1 MEIKMT
7 TPMLGR
13 LRLATLQDVSDIFEL
28 INESMAKNFRIRQVF
43 DIIVLIE
50 SCTLSIVQLNDK
62 NVIVGFLA
70 AKDHPLLPSVHPSAW
85 EHYIWTKYKTI
96 EMTARNTLFIHLLCW
111 SKLYGREVVDSLLK
125 SLFMHDSYLM
135 NVAFIK
141 CMPKYPML
149 MPGQSRCEGSFRRVS
164 AAERGLP
171 PDLVPSL
178 CLAERSEVC
187 PRLRVRRAVEE
198 DNDDLVPI
206 IEQHSKRLREMYG
219 EFYISELISRHPESE
234 RVLLVGERQELAIGV
249 MILNT
254 MIDYESL
261 EESFDLSPFAG
272 LRHLGGKPVVQY
284 VNSSSEILG
293 STKPE
298 RRDSNLRRSGNP
310 VPPCDKA
317 EQKTKIM
324 MTFAIV
330 NIRFILIL
338 INRLRFLVFIIS
350 HNLVL
355 ILNKV
360 YLSIY
365 LFPQTLNWGYEASQW
380 ESEEVVFP
388 LPMVDNDDDLG
399 EYDIVN
405 ITNELMRIPRPLSVE
420 LNIVF
425 ELPTPFNKTIYLS
438 HRLKSDRTLQVTT
451 KEMLVAQDLEN
462 NILKPKKAVSTDKIR
477 PRSAFEI
484 VRYSGTPNAFL
495 LEVFAMHPDYDERYG
510 YDILQTAF
518 EMFPD
523 RDYCVLCLPSNQPAF
538 PLLEH
543 FTLVTPK
550 HYREKYTSQ
559 SLYVAHVNTVRESVA
574 VRPAEAFDFPS
585 MAHILEHVYDKQNI
599 LRLLERSLVSD
610 DLDAYVLLSQ
620 RQAVG
625 VVILESLDNCVG
637 VRTQY
642 DLEPEPRSAGTDG
655 AIIAGILSPALEPHA
670 RWYLRDLIR
679 HSKFYHLF
687 WPSQLNK
694 TGKVHYSSRNVM
706 SLAGRMVPIVP
717 YRHHVPN
724 ITGIKYLDKVRNSTK
739 SCALFGIE
747 THLTALPKVDV
758 NHGIVVV
765 GASRTGLAFIE
776 TLLMGPASR
785 YLTFTNI
792 TLVSEHGLPMLC
804 ECIPAAET
812 CVPRSGRYTDRYLKS
827 LPLYYYVDCITG
839 VMVEIDRKKK
849 FIRLQG
855 GAVKYY
861 DELVLTC
868 GQQFQHPDYLA
879 ESFAHSKKMSK
890 GKPCERILMDNPKY
904 RPDKVPPRPD
914 LPDNVFVINS
924 MYEANICLRRLMS
937 MVNARTELYEIPF
950 HLSAKNRVIVYGD
963 HLESY
968 STMAALLELGITPKE
983 IAFVEPFPPV
993 DRNVMRVNCFNDEL
1007 IDERVQASLDNL
1019 GIYVYRKC
1027 HFVSWQTQGTR
1038 ITSLDVM
1045 SSLHR
1050 ISIPCFALFYYGLKA
1065 INYYAFKAISECG
1078 LVYDGGLV
1086 VDTKFK
1092 TNDAHVYGAGTCV
1105 QYSRRLRADRQLH
1118 RDRCSEDV
1126 GEALANI
1133 FLRQMDPFVMADPES
1148 DLLDPMPRY
1157 RSSLLTWYTLYTLYN
1172 IYLSTISLLHFDK
1185 CLIFFQLSSSKHRN
1199 RWEPVMEFESPLL
1212 LAATF
1217 PGPLYYSHLK
1227 SPGVDIPMEVRLT
1240 LPHQGHSLITDK
1252 DGNYFQLQLDEFH
1265 CIDGATCLAKKVPC
1279 YDILAQIHGM
1289 HESLFNNLLAR
1300 FMMNK
1305 IDDFYEFF
1313 MQPWMSAL
1321 YQETFG
1327 NLLRHICQ
1335 QNVGTVITEIFKT
1348 FLLLFPVLLTKID
1361 GQTIYLYRVVS
1372 CIIEISRGPDLKCC
1386 FDISYLGTKL
1396 QYLTFILQVYDLVK
1410 SHFSLIT
1417 RDDMSF
1423 NEDGMETSEK
1433 VTDTMSCSTIHSCY
1447 SEPGCFFCAGD
1458 APNLGTVRSVIE
1470 RFIPISTEMNEGL
1483 KKHLPSECGQ
1493 STIMRND
1500 AKAFWHALGG
1510 DRIVTAHLAH
1520 YFDRNRVLNPQYANI
1535 RPDLI

>member
-1 MEIKMT
+1 MMH

-13 LRLATLQDVSDIFEL
+13 LRLATLQDASDIFEL
-28 INESMAKNFRIRQVF
+28 CNESMAKNFRIRQVF

-85 EHYIWTKYKTI
+85 EHYVWTKYKTI
-96 EMTARNTLFIHLLCW
+96 EMTARNSLFLHLLCW
-111 SKLYGREVVDSLLK
+111 SKPYGREVVDSLLK

-141 CMPKYPML
+141 CMPKYPIL
-149 MPGQSRCEGSFRRVS
+149 MPGQSRCEGSFRRIS
-164 AAERGLP
+164 AVERGLP
-171 PDLVPSL
+171 PDLIPSL
-178 CLAERSEVC
+178 SLAVRSEVC
-187 PRLRVRRAVEE
+187 RKLRVRRAVEE

-206 IEQHSKRLREMYG
+206 IDQHSKRLREMYG

-234 RVLLVGERQELAIGV
+234 RVLLVGERQELAVGV

-272 LRHLGGKPVVQY
+272 LRHLEGKPVVQY
-284 VNSSSEILG
+284 VNSSSLKSCILHVTEFYT
-293 STKPE
+293 STYALATTLRDCMALAKAILSRLSLSHLGISKPD
-298 RRDSNLRRSGNP
+298 DSILRKSGNP
-310 VPPCDKA
+310 VPTYETA
-317 EQKTKIM
+317 EQEQKK
-324 MTFAIV
+324 
-330 NIRFILIL
+330 
-338 INRLRFLVFIIS
+338 
-350 HNLVL
+350 
-355 ILNKV
+355 
-360 YLSIY
+360 
-365 LFPQTLNWGYEASQW
+365 TLNWGLSGEVSQ
-380 ESEEVVFP
+380 SDSNEVIFE
-388 LPMVDNDDDLG
+388 LPMVDNDDDLV

-405 ITNELMRIPRPLSVE
+405 ISNELMRIPRPLSVE

-425 ELPTPFNKTIYLS
+425 EL
-438 HRLKSDRTLQVTT
+438 KSDKTLQVTT
-451 KEMLVAQDLEN
+451 KDTLATQDLEN
-462 NILKPKKAVSTDKIR
+462 NMNNPKQVSADKVLFG
-477 PRSAFEI
+477 PAFEI
-484 VRYSGTPNAFL
+484 VRYPGTPNAFL
-495 LEVFAMHPDYDERYG
+495 LELFAMHQDYDERYG
-510 YDILQTAF
+510 YDILETAF

-550 HYREKYTSQ
+550 HYREKYTNQ
-559 SLYVAHVNTVRESVA
+559 SLYVAHVNSVRESVA

-585 MAHILEHVYDKQNI
+585 IARILEHVYDKQNI
-599 LRLLERSLVSD
+599 LRLLEKSLVSG

-620 RQAVG
+620 RQPVG
-625 VVILESLDNCVG
+625 VVILESLDNCIG

-642 DLEPEPRSAGTDG
+642 DLEPEPRRAGNDG
-655 AIIAGILSPALEPHA
+655 VIIAGVLSPALEPHA
-670 RWYLRDLIR
+670 RWYLRELIR
-679 HSKFYHLF
+679 HSKFYVLF

-694 TGKVHYSSRNVM
+694 TGKYSSRNLM

-717 YRHHVPN
+717 YRHPVPN
-724 ITGIKYLDKVRNSTK
+724 ITGMKYLDKVKNLAE
-739 SCALFGIE
+739 SCAFFGIE

-758 NHGIVVV
+758 NRGIVVV

-839 VMVEIDRKKK
+839 VMTEIDRKKK

-890 GKPCERILMDNPKY
+890 GKPCKRILMDNPKY
-904 RPDKVPPRPD
+904 RPDKVPPPPD

-924 MYEANICLRRLMS
+924 VSEANICLKRLMS
-937 MVNARTELYEIPF
+937 MMNADRLTRED
-950 HLSAKNRVIVYGD
+950 LSAKNRVIVYGD

-968 STMAALLELGITPKE
+968 STMAALLELGITPE
-983 IAFVEPFPPV
+983 DIAFVEPFPPV
-993 DRNVMRVNCFNDEL
+993 DRNVMRVNCFNDEV

-1019 GIYVYRKC
+1019 GIYVYRDC
-1027 HFVSWQTQGTR
+1027 HFVSWQTQGSC

-1045 SSLHR
+1045 SPLHR

-1105 QYSRRLRADRQLH
+1105 QYSRRLRADCQLH

-1133 FLRQMDPFVMADPES
+1133 FLHQMDPFVMADPVS
-1148 DLLDPMPRY
+1148 DLSDPMPRY
-1157 RSSLLTWYTLYTLYN
+1157 RSSLLN
-1172 IYLSTISLLHFDK
+1172 
-1185 CLIFFQLSSSKHRN
+1185 C
-1199 RWEPVMEFESPLL
+1199 RWEPVMEFVSPLL
-1212 LAATF
+1212 IAATF
-1217 PGPLYYSHLK
+1217 PGPLYYLHLK
-1227 SPGVDIPMEVRLT
+1227 SPGVAIPMEVRLT
-1240 LPHQGHSLITDK
+1240 LPHQGHSLTTEK
-1252 DGNYFQLQLDEFH
+1252 DGNYFQLRLDEFH

-1289 HESLFNNLLAR
+1289 HESLFNNLLTR
-1300 FMMNK
+1300 YMMNK

-1327 NLLRHICQ
+1327 NLLRYICQ
-1335 QNVGTVITEIFKT
+1335 QNVGT
-1348 FLLLFPVLLTKID
+1348 
-1361 GQTIYLYRVVS
+1361 
-1372 CIIEISRGPDLKCC
+1372 
-1386 FDISYLGTKL
+1386 
-1396 QYLTFILQVYDLVK
+1396 VYDLVK

-1423 NEDGMETSEK
+1423 DEDEMESSEK
-1433 VTDTMSCSTIHSCY
+1433 VTKTLSCSTIHTCY
-1447 SEPGCFFCAGD
+1447 SEPGGFFCSGD

-1470 RFIPISTEMNEGL
+1470 RFIPISTTMNEGF

-1500 AKAFWHALGG
+1500 ARAFWTALGG

-1520 YFDRNRVLNPQYANI
+1520 YLDRRRVSNPQYAVI

>member
-1 MEIKMT
+1 
-7 TPMLGR
+7 MLGR
-13 LRLATLQDVSDIFEL
+13 LRLATLQDASDIFEL
-28 INESMAKNFRIRQVF
+28 CNESMAKNFRIRQVF

-50 SCTLSIVQLNDK
+50 TCTLSIVQLND
-62 NVIVGFLA
+62 NNAIVGFLA

-96 EMTARNTLFIHLLCW
+96 EMTARNSHFLHLLCW
-111 SKLYGREVVDSLLK
+111 SKPYGREVVDSLLK

-149 MPGQSRCEGSFRRVS
+149 MPGQSRCEASFRRVS

-178 CLAERSEVC
+178 WLAERSEVC

-206 IEQHSKRLREMYG
+206 IDQHSKRLREMYG

-234 RVLLVGERQELAIGV
+234 RVLLVGERQELAVGV

-254 MIDYESL
+254 MINFESL

-272 LRHLGGKPVVQY
+272 LRHLEGNPVVQY
-284 VNSSSEILG
+284 VNSS
-293 STKPE
+293 
-298 RRDSNLRRSGNP
+298 
-310 VPPCDKA
+310 A
-317 EQKTKIM
+317 EM
-324 MTFAIV
+324 
-330 NIRFILIL
+330 
-338 INRLRFLVFIIS
+338 
-350 HNLVL
+350 
-355 ILNKV
+355 
-360 YLSIY
+360 
-365 LFPQTLNWGYEASQW
+365 TLNWGLSGEVTQC
-380 ESEEVVFP
+380 ESDEVIFE
-388 LPMVDNDDDLG
+388 LPMVDNDDDLVD
-399 EYDIVN
+399 YDIVN

-425 ELPTPFNKTIYLS
+425 EL
-438 HRLKSDRTLQVTT
+438 KSDKTLQVTT
-451 KEMLVAQDLEN
+451 LATQDLEN
-462 NILKPKKAVSTDKIR
+462 NIHKSKQVSPDKVR
-477 PRSAFEI
+477 PRPAFEI
-484 VRYSGTPNAFL
+484 VRYPGTPNAFL
-495 LEVFAMHPDYDERYG
+495 LEVFAMHQDYDERYG

-518 EMFPD
+518 EVFPD

-550 HYREKYTSQ
+550 HYREKYTNQ
-559 SLYVAHVNTVRESVA
+559 SLYVAHVNSVRESVA

-585 MAHILEHVYDKQNI
+585 IAHILEHVHDKQNI
-599 LRLLERSLVSD
+599 LRLLEKSLVSD
-610 DLDAYVLLSQ
+610 ELDAYVLLSQ
-620 RQAVG
+620 RQALG

-655 AIIAGILSPALEPHA
+655 AIIAGVLSPALEPHA

-694 TGKVHYSSRNVM
+694 TGKYSSRNIM

-717 YRHHVPN
+717 YRHPVPN

-739 SCALFGIE
+739 NCALFGIE

-804 ECIPAAET
+804 ECIPGAET

-839 VMVEIDRKKK
+839 VMVEIDRQKK

-855 GAVKYY
+855 GAVKFY

-914 LPDNVFVINS
+914 LPENVFLINS
-924 MYEANICLRRLMS
+924 MHEANICLRMLMS
-937 MVNARTELYEIPF
+937 MINAGRE

-968 STMAALLELGITPKE
+968 STMAALLELGITPNE
-983 IAFVEPFPPV
+983 IAFVESFPPV
-993 DRNVMRVNCFNDEL
+993 DRNVMRVNCFNDEV

-1019 GIYVYRKC
+1019 GIYVYREC

-1045 SSLHR
+1045 SPLHR

-1118 RDRCSEDV
+1118 RERCSEDV

-1148 DLLDPMPRY
+1148 DLSDPMPRY
-1157 RSSLLTWYTLYTLYN
+1157 RSSLLNCFPHPSITL
-1172 IYLSTISLLHFDK
+1172 F
-1185 CLIFFQLSSSKHRN
+1185 R
-1199 RWEPVMEFESPLL
+1199 RWEPVMEFVSPLL

-1217 PGPLYYSHLK
+1217 PGPLYYLHLK
-1227 SPGVDIPMEVRLT
+1227 SPGVVIPMEVGLT
-1240 LPHQGHSLITDK
+1240 LPHQGHSLNTDK
-1252 DGNYFQLQLDEFH
+1252 DGNYFQLRLDEFH

-1300 FMMNK
+1300 YMMNK

-1327 NLLRHICQ
+1327 NLLGHICQ
-1335 QNVGTVITEIFKT
+1335 QNVGT
-1348 FLLLFPVLLTKID
+1348 
-1361 GQTIYLYRVVS
+1361 
-1372 CIIEISRGPDLKCC
+1372 
-1386 FDISYLGTKL
+1386 
-1396 QYLTFILQVYDLVK
+1396 
-1410 SHFSLIT
+1410 
-1417 RDDMSF
+1417 
-1423 NEDGMETSEK
+1423 
-1433 VTDTMSCSTIHSCY
+1433 
-1447 SEPGCFFCAGD
+1447 D

-1470 RFIPISTEMNEGL
+1470 RFIPISTAMNEGL
-1483 KKHLPSECGQ
+1483 RKHLPSECGQ

-1500 AKAFWHALGG
+1500 ARAFWNALGG

-1520 YFDRNRVLNPQYANI
+1520 YLDRNRVLNPQYATI
-1535 RPDLI
+1535 KTDLI

>member
-1 MEIKMT
+1 MDKFT
-7 TPMLGR
+7 KTSPVLGR
-13 LRLATLQDVSDIFEL
+13 LRLANLQDASDIFEL
-28 INESMAKNFRIRQVF
+28 CTESMAKNFRIHQVV

-50 SCTLSIVQLNDK
+50 SSTLSIVQLNEK
-62 NVIVGFLA
+62 NAIVGFLA

-85 EHYIWTKYKTI
+85 EHYIWTKYRMI
-96 EMTARNTLFIHLLCW
+96 QMTARNSLFIHLLCW
-111 SKLYGREVVDSLLK
+111 SEFYGREVVDGLLR

-141 CMPKYPML
+141 CMPQYPIL
-149 MPGQSRCEGSFRRVS
+149 MPGHNRCENSFRRVS
-164 AAERGLP
+164 AAERGIA
-171 PDLVPSL
+171 PDLVPTL
-178 CLAERSEVC
+178 YLAERSEVC

-206 IEQHSKRLREMYG
+206 IDQHSKRLRELYG
-219 EFYISELISRHPESE
+219 EFYISELIARHPESE
-234 RVLLVGERQELAIGV
+234 RVLLVGEHKELAVGV

-254 MIDYESL
+254 MIDFESL
-261 EESFDLSPFAG
+261 EESYDLSPFAG
-272 LRHLGGKPVVQY
+272 LRHLNGKPVVQY
-284 VNSSSEILG
+284 VNSSAEIVG
-293 STKPE
+293 SSKPE
-298 RRDSNLRRSGNP
+298 IGDPNLRRSGNP
-310 VPPCDKA
+310 VPRPCDKA
-317 EQKTKIM
+317 DQKK
-324 MTFAIV
+324 
-330 NIRFILIL
+330 
-338 INRLRFLVFIIS
+338 S
-350 HNLVL
+350 
-355 ILNKV
+355 
-360 YLSIY
+360 
-365 LFPQTLNWGYEASQW
+365 LNWSLLSGDVSQW
-380 ESEEVVFP
+380 ESEEVIFE
-388 LPMVDNDDDLG
+388 LPMVDNDDDLVD
-399 EYDIVN
+399 YDIVN

-425 ELPTPFNKTIYLS
+425 ELQPDK
-438 HRLKSDRTLQVTT
+438 TLQVVET
-451 KEMLVAQDLEN
+451 KETSATFPSSTLDFHK
-462 NILKPKKAVSTDKIR
+462 LKQTSTDKVRTR
-477 PRSAFEI
+477 PALEI
-484 VRYSGTPNAFL
+484 VRYPGTPNAFL
-495 LEVFAMHPDYDERYG
+495 LELFAMQQDYDERYG

-550 HYREKYTSQ
+550 HYREKYTNQ
-559 SLYVAHVNTVRESVA
+559 SLYVAHVNSVRETVA

-585 MAHILEHVYDKQNI
+585 IAHILEHVHDKHDI
-599 LRLLERSLVSD
+599 LRLLEMSLVSD
-610 DLDAYVLLSQ
+610 ELDAYVLLSQ
-620 RQAVG
+620 REAVG

-655 AIIAGILSPALEPHA
+655 AIVAGVLSPALEPHA

-694 TGKVHYSSRNVM
+694 TGKYSSRNIM

-717 YRHHVPN
+717 YRHPVPN
-724 ITGIKYLDKVRNSTK
+724 ITGIKYLDKVRDSTK

-747 THLTALPKVDV
+747 TQLTALPKVDV

-776 TLLMGPASR
+776 TLLMGPASH

-804 ECIPAAET
+804 DCIPAAET
-812 CVPRSGRYTDRYLKS
+812 CVPRSGRYTDRYMKC
-827 LPLYYYVDCITG
+827 LPLYYYVDCMTG
-839 VMVEIDRKKK
+839 VLVEINRKKK
-849 FIRLQG
+849 LIRLQS

-914 LPDNVFVINS
+914 LPENVFVINS
-924 MYEANICLRRLMS
+924 MYEANICLRRLMT
-937 MVNARTELYEIPF
+937 MINARPE
-950 HLSAKNRVIVYGD
+950 HLSAKNQIIVYGD
-963 HLESY
+963 HMESY
-968 STMAALLELGITPKE
+968 STMAALLELGIAPKE
-983 IAFVEPFPPV
+983 IAFVEPFPPL
-993 DRNVMRVNCFNDEL
+993 DRNVMRVNCFNDEV

-1019 GIYVYRKC
+1019 GIYVYREC
-1027 HFVSWQTQGTR
+1027 HFVSWQFEGSR

-1045 SSLHR
+1045 SPLHT

-1092 TNDAHVYGAGTCV
+1092 TNDAHVYGAGTSV

-1133 FLRQMDPFVMADPES
+1133 FLRQMDPFVMADPEELS
-1148 DLLDPMPRY
+1148 DPMPRY
-1157 RSSLLTWYTLYTLYN
+1157 RSSLLN
-1172 IYLSTISLLHFDK
+1172 
-1185 CLIFFQLSSSKHRN
+1185 C
-1199 RWEPVMEFESPLL
+1199 RWEPVMEFVSPLL

-1217 PGPLYYSHLK
+1217 PGPLYYLHLK
-1227 SPGVDIPMEVRLT
+1227 SPGVDTPMEVRLT
-1240 LPHQGHSLITDK
+1240 LPHQGHSLTTDK
-1252 DGNYFQLQLDEFH
+1252 DGNYFQLRVDEFH
-1265 CIDGATCLAKKVPC
+1265 CIDCVTCLAKKVPC
-1279 YDILAQIHGM
+1279 YNILALIHGM

-1300 FMMNK
+1300 YMMNK

-1321 YQETFG
+1321 YQEAFG
-1327 NLLRHICQ
+1327 NLIRVICQ
-1335 QNVGTVITEIFKT
+1335 QNVGT
-1348 FLLLFPVLLTKID
+1348 
-1361 GQTIYLYRVVS
+1361 
-1372 CIIEISRGPDLKCC
+1372 
-1386 FDISYLGTKL
+1386 
-1396 QYLTFILQVYDLVK
+1396 VYDLVK
-1410 SHFSLIT
+1410 SHFSLFAH
-1417 RDDMSF
+1417 DDMSF
-1423 NEDGMETSEK
+1423 NEDGVES
-1433 VTDTMSCSTIHSCY
+1433 
-1447 SEPGCFFCAGD
+1447 P
-1458 APNLGTVRSVIE
+1458 
-1470 RFIPISTEMNEGL
+1470 EMMNIFQ
-1483 KKHLPSECGQ
+1483 ECGQ
-1493 STIMRND
+1493 SAIMRND
-1500 AKAFWHALGG
+1500 ARAFWNAFGG
-1510 DRIVTAHLAH
+1510 DRIVTAHLAR
-1520 YFDRNRVLNPQYANI
+1520 YFDRHRLLNPQYANI
-1535 RPDLI
+1535 RADLI